1 MNEII
6 DQHKEI
12 FDPFELKNLAMAE
25 EDREI
30 LDTDLPERYF
40 NLLKRYLLSNTA
52 TFEATRR
59 RLSKSNRALRRK
71 ILLLRRTGS
80 IIA

>member
-25 EDREI
+25 EDREV

-40 NLLKRYLLSNTA
+40 NLLRRYIFYNTVM
-52 TFEATRR
+52 FEATKR
-59 RLSKSNRALRRK
+59 RLSR
-71 ILLLRRTGS
+71 
-80 IIA
+80 

>member
-30 LDTDLPERYF
+30 LDADLPERYF
-40 NLLKRYLLSNTA
+40 NLLKR
-52 TFEATRR
+52 
-59 RLSKSNRALRRK
+59 
-71 ILLLRRTGS
+71 
-80 IIA
+80 